1 MIKKLYNLLKIVD
14 KSIIFKLVILNF
26 LFLVNS
32 FLQLIYIYS
41 IFPLVSSLTGYSNE
55 SLSHIYKTKD
65 VLNMNNLTDFEF
77 SLIIFIFFSIFAN
90 LSTMFTNYLSFNFT
104 YSTTTSVR
112 SFFFKKISGISYLN
126 LITENSS
133 FYTTLLLQQVERVC
147 SNILGSINNI
157 VHQLF
162 LILIISIPLLISN
175 FKISF
180 FLIIFLTIVFI
191 LLIFFMKN
199 FFIASG
205 KKISLYI
212 GHRNN
217 LLLQLVKNFRE
228 IKIFRLEKNYFE
240 NFKYNESRLNIIYK
254 ISSFISHSTKPMLEI
269 LLILIG
275 SFVFFNFLD
284 LTKVNL
290 QFFSSLSVL
299 IFSFYKLAPAFNS
312 FYSSVNTLN
321 FDKDSINKLEDFLN
335 NFKIVEKKNIS
346 LDSIKSIK
354 LKDIKFRYKN
364 VNLNVLKN
372 VSLKLEQNNIYLL
385 SGKSGSGKSTL
396 LNILIGLTNYDSG
409 SLKINDKDFSIYENQ
424 FWYKKVAYVTQ
435 NINLINDSLMKNIAI
450 GDEQVDIKKIRECLS
465 KVDLFDDLGT
475 RLNENIYENNS
486 NLSGGQLQR
495 IGIARA
501 LYKESEFL
509 IFDEPTSNLD
519 PASEKIITK
528 LINSLRKDRIIVVV
542 SHKIVSNIDYTK
554 HFNILEGEI
563 REN

>member
-1 MIKKLYNLLKIVD
+1 M
-14 KSIIFKLVILNF
+14 
-26 LFLVNS
+26 
-32 FLQLIYIYS
+32 
-41 IFPLVSSLTGYSNE
+41 
-55 SLSHIYKTKD
+55 
-65 VLNMNNLTDFEF
+65 
-77 SLIIFIFFSIFAN
+77 
-90 LSTMFTNYLSFNFT
+90 
-104 YSTTTSVR
+104 
-112 SFFFKKISGISYLN
+112 
-126 LITENSS
+126 
-133 FYTTLLLQQVERVC
+133 
-147 SNILGSINNI
+147 
-157 VHQLF
+157 
-162 LILIISIPLLISN
+162 
-175 FKISF
+175 
-180 FLIIFLTIVFI
+180 
-191 LLIFFMKN
+191 
-199 FFIASG
+199 
-205 KKISLYI
+205 
-212 GHRNN
+212 
-217 LLLQLVKNFRE
+217 
-228 IKIFRLEKNYFE
+228 
-240 NFKYNESRLNIIYK
+240 
-254 ISSFISHSTKPMLEI
+254 
-269 LLILIG
+269 
-275 SFVFFNFLD
+275 
-284 LTKVNL
+284 
-290 QFFSSLSVL
+290 
-299 IFSFYKLAPAFNS
+299 
-312 FYSSVNTLN
+312 
-321 FDKDSINKLEDFLN
+321 
-335 NFKIVEKKNIS
+335 
-346 LDSIKSIK
+346 
-354 LKDIKFRYKN
+354 
-364 VNLNVLKN
+364 
-372 VSLKLEQNNIYLL
+372 L